1 MTIERKVG
9 MGIAGQPS
17 GATDVAEVFST
28 TLYTGNSTA
37 RSINNGIDLD
47 GEGGLVWVKDRDA
60 AKWHKLAD
68 TERGANKLLF
78 SNEADME
85 STVANTITGFNNN
98 GFSLGVGGTGNNN
111 DVNTTGT
118 KYASWTFRKKKKF
131 FDIVT
136 YSGNSVNGRS
146 ISHSLDSPVGMMIV
160 KVTNANGQGFQVFH
174 KDCSYPLRTGYYN
187 TYTAGQTVYSL
198 NDTGAPNS
206 GQTHWNNTSPT
217 STHFTVGTSAATNQ
231 TGGTY
236 VAYLFAD
243 NSAED
248 AEDQMIKCGYYHG
261 NANANGPIVNLGW
274 EPQFLLIRPSSTN
287 NWLIYDN
294 MRGVPRSNSGIYN
307 SGKSMELWPNLS
319 SAENWDGNN
328 PNKIDFT
335 ATGFQIK
342 SASATHN
349 KTADDKGHLFMAIR
363 APMMVEPTAAIDVFN
378 IDTAGANGDG
388 AAPNYR
394 STFPVD
400 FALHVRS
407 GGPQAYSRLTGPTF
421 LYTDST
427 NDEGETSQSTWDFM
441 NGWYNQNSSQ
451 STSTTQVVNM
461 WKKAKGFFDVVCYDG
476 TGSVRTVP
484 HSLSVIPEMIWIKS
498 RSTVKGWQVYTAE
511 GAGSSYLTMNENYN
525 YSTNNT
531 RFNNTAATS
540 SVFTV
545 GTAVTVNNS
554 TTHYIAY
561 LFATLAGISKCGSYT
576 GNGSSQ
582 TIDCG
587 FSAGAR
593 FVLIKRANLAV
604 SGNEGDWYL
613 WDTTR
618 GIVAGNDPYKL
629 LNTNAAEVTSD
640 DSVDPANSGFI
651 VNQVSATNI
660 NVSSS
665 TYIFYAIA

>member
-28 TLYTGNSTA
+28 HLYTGNSTA

-60 AKWHKLAD
+60 GKWHKLAD

-85 STVANTITGFNNN
+85 STVANTITGFNSN

-118 KYASWTFRKKKKF
+118 KYASWTFRKKEKF

-146 ISHSLDSPVGMMIV
+146 ISHSLNSPVGMMIV
-160 KVTNANGQGFQVFH
+160 KRTNANGQGFQVFH

-187 TYTAGQTVYSL
+187 TYTAGQTAYGLQS
-198 NDTGAPNS
+198 TGAPNS
-206 GQTHWNNTSPT
+206 GQPHWNNTSPT

-261 NANANGPIVNLGW
+261 NASADGPIVNLGW
-274 EPQFLLIRPSSTN
+274 EPQFLLIRPKSTN

-342 SASATHN
+342 SASSTHN
-349 KTADDKGHLFMAIR
+349 AAEDNKGHIFMAIR

-378 IDTAGANGDG
+378 IDTQGANGDG

-400 FALHVRS
+400 FALHVKTGS
-407 GGPQAYSRLTGPTF
+407 GGPQAYSRLTGPTY

-451 STSTTQVVNM
+451 STSTGQVVNM
-461 WKKAKGFFDVVCYDG
+461 WKKAKGFMDVVPYQG
-476 TGSVRTVP
+476 TGANKTLS
-484 HSLSVIPEMIWIKS
+484 HSLGVVPEMIWIKH
-498 RSTVKGWQVYTAE
+498 RN
-511 GAGSSYLTMNENYN
+511 GANNWVVGHKEFNWLGPIYLNEAYQ
-525 YSTNNT
+525 YIGNNIAWW
-531 RFNNTAATS
+531 NNTAPTS
-540 SVFTV
+540 TEFTI
-545 GTAVTVNNS
+545 GYSAAPNTSGGN
-554 TTHYIAY
+554 YIAY
-561 LFATLAGISKCGSYT
+561 LFATLAGISKVGSFV
-576 GNGSSQ
+576 GNGTSQ
-582 TIDCG
+582 NIDCG
-587 FSAGAR
+587 FSSGAR
-593 FVLIKRANLAV
+593 FVLLKNTSVAHGWHLFDA
-604 SGNEGDWYL
+604 
-613 WDTTR
+613 TR
-618 GIVAGNDPYKL
+618 GIVSGNDPYKL
-629 LNTNAAEVTSD
+629 LNTNAGQYTN
-640 DSVDPANSGFI
+640 VDIIDPHNSGFT
-651 VNQVSATNI
+651 VLDHGEI
-660 NVSSS
+660 NGNGN
-665 TYIFYAIA
+665 TIIFYAIA

>member
-1 MTIERKVG
+1 

-17 GATDVAEVFST
+17 GSTDVAEVFST

-60 AKWHKLAD
+60 GKWHKLAD

-85 STVANTITGFNNN
+85 STVANTITGFNSN

-136 YSGNSVNGRS
+136 YSGNGANRT
-146 ISHSLDSPVGMMIV
+146 IAHSLDSPVGMMIV
-160 KVTNANGQGFQVFH
+160 KRTNANGQGFMVFH

-187 TYTAGQTVYSL
+187 TYTAGQTAYSL
-198 NDTGAPNS
+198 SDTGAPNS
-206 GQTHWNNTSPT
+206 GQTHWNNTAPT
-217 STHFTVGTSAATNQ
+217 STHFTVSTSAATNQ

-243 NSAED
+243 NSTED
-248 AEDQMIKCGYYHG
+248 AKDQIIKCDYYHG
-261 NANANGPIVNLGW
+261 NASANGPIVNLGW

-294 MRGVPRSNSGIYN
+294 QRGVPRANPNIYN
-307 SGKSMELWPNLS
+307 SGGTMELYPNLS
-319 SAENWDGNN
+319 NVETFDGNN
-328 PNKIDFT
+328 PNKVVFT

-342 SASATHN
+342 SASASHN
-349 KTADDKGHLFMAIR
+349 AAEDNKGHIFMAIR
-363 APMMVEPTAAIDVFN
+363 APMMKEPEAATDVLALSTGNTSGTLISAGFPSDFIISKGHGSGASAVSSTRLTN
-378 IDTAGANGDG
+378 SRGKTYQRIDTNVIELEGGGGKIFEFDLGDNFKQSWG
-388 AAPNYR
+388 
-394 STFPVD
+394 
-400 FALHVRS
+400 
-407 GGPQAYSRLTGPTF
+407 
-421 LYTDST
+421 
-427 NDEGETSQSTWDFM
+427 NDP
-441 NGWYNQNSSQ
+441 
-451 STSTTQVVNM
+451 STTYM
-461 WKKAKGFFDVVCYDG
+461 WKKAKGYMDVVGYTGDG
-476 TGSVRTVP
+476 IDGRAIP
-484 HSLSVIPEMIWIKS
+484 HSLGVAPEMIWAKNRSDTSGMDWNVYHKS
-498 RSTVKGWQVYTAE
+498 NNGGTTPEGYHIRLNTTA
-511 GAGSSYLTMNENYN
+511 AAASSSYW
-525 YSTNNT
+525 SD
-531 RFNNTAATS
+531 TAPTS
-540 SVFTV
+540 SSFTV
-545 GTAVTVNNS
+545 GASTRVNGNGNS
-554 TTHYIAY
+554 YIAY
-561 LFATLAGISKCGSYT
+561 LFASLDGISKVGSYT

-593 FVLIKRANLAV
+593 FVLIKRSNATGSWMLF
-604 SGNEGDWYL
+604 
-613 WDTTR
+613 DTTQ
-618 GIVAGNDPYKL
+618 GIVAGNDPYIYL
-629 LNTNAAEVTSD
+629 DNTSD
-640 DSVDPANSGFI
+640 QVTNEDAVDPHSSGFI
-651 VNQVSATNI
+651 INQTNGDQ